1 MNYKRIHQIFFCL
14 AFLFFYFEMS
24 AQVPDNTWVE
34 ITKLDSTI
42 KLDIRYATK
51 NNFTH
56 EAMYD
61 CGRCFFKREVAEAFV
76 KAHKALRK
84 QGYGG
89 LLFFD
94 CYRPTPYQ
102 LRLWK
107 KVPNPDYVADP
118 KKGSMHNRGVCADLT
133 VMDKKGKSL
142 DMGTEYDAFTDK
154 AHIDYLDLPKNV
166 LKNRLTLQKSL
177 IAVGFQTIRTEWW
190 HLSYTKLHNQPLYDW
205 VWECGKK

>member
-1 MNYKRIHQIFFCL
+1 MRSLFTCILSIL
-14 AFLFFYFEMS
+14 AIYS
-24 AQVPDNTWVE
+24 TKAQTPDATWVE

-51 NNFTH
+51 NNFTK

-61 CGRCFFKREVAEAFV
+61 CGRCFFKREVAEAFI
-76 KAHKALRK
+76 KAHKKLRK
-84 QGYGG
+84 QGFGG
-89 LLFFD
+89 LLFYD

-102 LRLWK
+102 LRLWN

-142 DMGTEYDAFTDK
+142 DMGTEYDAFTEK
-154 AHIDYLDLPKNV
+154 AHIDYQNLPKKV
-166 LKNRLTLQKSL
+166 LKNRALLQHSL
-177 IAVGFQTIRTEWW
+177 EAVGFQTIRTEWW
-190 HLSYTKLHNQPLYDW
+190 HLSYKKLHDQPLYDW
-205 VWECGKK
+205 VWDCNPKK